1 MPAPIVSHA
10 EDLLAQALAR
20 RGVRV
25 TRQVSVPTP
34 SGARPYLLDFA
45 IVDAR
50 VDIEVDGPHHTVP
63 LQREKDA
70 YRDAW
75 LRRHGWRV
83 VRVPSDA
90 VQTDADGTAARI
102 VRMLERDGH
111 TGAQGW
117 VLMTLRRAWWNR
129 PSLLAAAALLEYAA
143 WRLLQHADITAVR
156 YGALALCASAAL
168 FALRVP
174 RLDYRVRRGIGY
186 SGRRRRPFGIVSDLA
201 IALFAI
207 AVLLGAMAWLT

>member
-1 MPAPIVSHA
+1 MSAPIVSHA
-10 EDLLAQALAR
+10 EDLLVEALAR

-25 TRQVSVPTP
+25 TRQLNVPTP
-34 SGARPYLLDFA
+34 SGARPYLLDLA

-50 VDIEVDGPHHTVP
+50 VDIEVDGPHHAVP

-83 VRVPSDA
+83 IRIPADT
-90 VQTDADGTAARI
+90 VQADADGTAAK
-102 VRMLERDGH
+102 VARMLERDGH

-129 PSLLAAAALLEYAA
+129 PSLLAATALLEYVA
-143 WRLLQHADITAVR
+143 WRLLPHADLLFAR
-156 YGALALCASAAL
+156 YGAIGLCVAAAL

-174 RLDYRVRRGIGY
+174 RLDYRLRRGIGY
-186 SGRRRRPFGIVSDLA
+186 SGRRRRPFGIVSDLSL
-201 IALFAI
+201 ALFAI
-207 AVLLGAMAWLT
+207 AVLLGVMTWLS

>member
-25 TRQVSVPTP
+25 TRQLSVPTP
-34 SGARPYLLDFA
+34 SGTRPYLLDFA
-45 IVDAR
+45 IIDAR

-83 VRVPSDA
+83 IRIPADA
-90 VQTDADGTAARI
+90 VQQDADGTAAKIAR
-102 VRMLERDGH
+102 VLERDGH

-129 PSLLAAAALLEYAA
+129 PSLLAASAMFEYAA
-143 WRLLQHADITAVR
+143 WLLLPHADLLSAR
-156 YGALALCASAAL
+156 YGAIALCVFAAL
-168 FALRVP
+168 FALRIP
-174 RLDYRVRRGIGY
+174 RLDYRLRRGSGY
-186 SGRRRRPFGIVSDLA
+186 SGRRRRPFGFVSDLA
-201 IALFAI
+201 ILLFAI
-207 AVLLGAMAWLT
+207 AVLLGALAWLS